1 VLEEMREPGLAGQL
15 DAASNVIRD
24 IDRHEG
30 NSALRRH
37 DDREAVR
44 EALDVK
50 RDFEIEGR
58 DNDVLLGKTCTD
70 GFVI

>member
-1 VLEEMREPGLAGQL
+1 VLEEMREPGLAGRL
-15 DAASNVIRD
+15 NSASHVIRD
-24 IDRHEG
+24 VDRHER

-58 DNDVLLGKTCTD
+58 SDCVLLRNPRRTGA
-70 GFVI
+70 